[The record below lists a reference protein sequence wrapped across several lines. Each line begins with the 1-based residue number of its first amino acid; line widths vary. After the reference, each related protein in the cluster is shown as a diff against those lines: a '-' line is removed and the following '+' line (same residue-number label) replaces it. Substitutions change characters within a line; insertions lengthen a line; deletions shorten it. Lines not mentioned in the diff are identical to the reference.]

1 MADYGVNINLRV
13 KGQSGLDRLNAKVK
27 QLTRSVDDIRQID
40 IMNPRNTGGKAG
52 QGARN
57 ELKDGDETILEIY
70 WNPLT
75 IAERESI
82 VARSGEGGSNEDFAL
97 NLMITKALDKNGNRL
112 FQDGHKASLRRE
124 VNATTLQDI
133 QLAMLNSGSEYK
145 LEEAKADLK
154 S

>member
-1 MADYGVNINLRV
+1 MEAIELLKNKFGVSQRYMY
-13 KGQSGLDRLNAKVK
+13 
-27 QLTRSVDDIRQID
+27 QL
-40 IMNPRNTGGKAG
+40 K
-52 QGARN
+52 
-57 ELKDGDETILEIY
+57 EGDVTVLEIY

-82 VARSGEGGSNEDFAL
+82 VSRSAEGGSNEDFAL

-124 VNATTLQDI
+124 VNAGTLQEI
-133 QLAMLNSGSEYK
+133 QLAMLGSGDEYK
-145 LEEAKADLK
+145 VEEAKADLK

>member
-1 MADYGVNINLRV
+1 MEAIELLKNKFGVSQKYLY
-13 KGQSGLDRLNAKVK
+13 
-27 QLTRSVDDIRQID
+27 
-40 IMNPRNTGGKAG
+40 
-52 QGARN
+52 

-82 VARSGEGGSNEDFAL
+82 VAKSGDAGTNDDFAL
-97 NLMITKALDKNGNRL
+97 NLMITKALDKEGKRL

-124 VNATTLQDI
+124 INAGVLQEI
-133 QLAMLNSGSEYK
+133 QLAMLGSGDDYK
-145 LEEAKADLK
+145 MEEAKADLK

>member
-1 MADYGVNINLRV
+1 MEANELLKNKFGVSQRY
-13 KGQSGLDRLNAKVK
+13 
-27 QLTRSVDDIRQID
+27 
-40 IMNPRNTGGKAG
+40 MF
-52 QGARN
+52 
-57 ELKDGDETILEIY
+57 ELKDGEETILEIY

-82 VARSGEGGSNEDFAL
+82 IAKSGDTASGDEFAL
-97 NLMITKALDKNGNRL
+97 NLMITKALDKDGKRL

-124 VNATTLQDI
+124 VNAGALQDI
-133 QLAMLNSGSEYK
+133 QLAMLNSGAEYK

>member
-1 MADYGVNINLRV
+1 MEAIELLKNKFGVQQKYLY
-13 KGQSGLDRLNAKVK
+13 
-27 QLTRSVDDIRQID
+27 
-40 IMNPRNTGGKAG
+40 
-52 QGARN
+52 

-124 VNATTLQDI
+124 VNAGTLQEI
-133 QLAMLNSGSEYK
+133 QLAMLGSGEEYK

>member
-1 MADYGVNINLRV
+1 MEAIELLKNKFGVSQKYLY
-13 KGQSGLDRLNAKVK
+13 
-27 QLTRSVDDIRQID
+27 
-40 IMNPRNTGGKAG
+40 
-52 QGARN
+52 
-57 ELKDGDETILEIY
+57 ELKEGEETVLEIY

-82 VARSGEGGSNEDFAL
+82 IAKSGDTASGDEFAL
-97 NLMITKALDKNGNRL
+97 NLMITKALDKDGKRL

-124 VNATTLQDI
+124 VNAGALQDI
-133 QLAMLNSGSEYK
+133 QLAMLNSGAEYK

>member
-1 MADYGVNINLRV
+1 MEAIELLKNKFGVSQRY
-13 KGQSGLDRLNAKVK
+13 
-27 QLTRSVDDIRQID
+27 
-40 IMNPRNTGGKAG
+40 MF
-52 QGARN
+52 
-57 ELKDGDETILEIY
+57 ELKDGEDTILEIY

-82 VARSGEGGSNEDFAL
+82 IAKSGDTASGDEFAL
-97 NLMITKALDKNGNRL
+97 NLMITKALDKDGKRL

-124 VNATTLQDI
+124 VNAGALQDI
-133 QLAMLNSGSEYK
+133 QLAMLNSGAEYK

>member
-1 MADYGVNINLRV
+1 MEAIELLKNKFGVSQKYIY
-13 KGQSGLDRLNAKVK
+13 
-27 QLTRSVDDIRQID
+27 
-40 IMNPRNTGGKAG
+40 
-52 QGARN
+52 
-57 ELKDGDETILEIY
+57 ELKDGNETILEIY

-82 VARSGEGGSNEDFAL
+82 IAKSGDSATSDDFAL
-97 NLMITKALDKNGNRL
+97 NLMITKALDEDGKRL

-124 VNATTLQDI
+124 VNAATLQDI
-133 QLAMLNSGSEYK
+133 QLAMLNSGAEYK

>member
-1 MADYGVNINLRV
+1 MEAIELLKNKFGVSQKYLY
-13 KGQSGLDRLNAKVK
+13 
-27 QLTRSVDDIRQID
+27 
-40 IMNPRNTGGKAG
+40 
-52 QGARN
+52 

-124 VNATTLQDI
+124 GNAGVLQEI
-133 QLAMLNSGSEYK
+133 QLAMINSGSEYK
-145 LEEAKADLK
+145 LEEAKATLK

>member
-1 MADYGVNINLRV
+1 MY
-13 KGQSGLDRLNAKVK
+13 
-27 QLTRSVDDIRQID
+27 
-40 IMNPRNTGGKAG
+40 
-52 QGARN
+52 
-57 ELKDGDETILEIY
+57 ELKEGEATLLELY

-82 VARSGEGGSNEDFAL
+82 VGMSGDSASSEDFAL
-97 NLMITKALDKNGNRL
+97 NLMIQKALDKDGKRL

-124 VNATTLQDI
+124 VNASILQEI

-145 LEEAKADLK
+145 MEEAKADLK